1 MAPEAVEHKLA
12 AILSADVVGYS
23 RLMAEDE
30 AATIRT
36 LTDYREQIAVLV
48 RQHRGRVVD
57 APGDNV
63 LAEFPTALE
72 AVRCAV
78 EMQAVLRAR
87 NASFPAERRMDFRIG
102 VHMGDVATEGERIY
116 GDGVNIAARLEA
128 LAEAGGVCISATVH
142 EQVRNKLDAGFTDLG
157 DQTVKN
163 IPDQVHVY
171 RVQSRGQSEAPAR
184 AKAAQGERPRRLRT
198 ALLATAA
205 ILLLLG
211 LGLWASWPRP
221 LGLLID
227 LAGVSGPPVDPPLPD
242 KPSIAVLPF
251 ANMSADPE
259 QEYFSDGITEDL
271 TTALAGNPLLFVI
284 SRNSAFTYKGRAVK
298 IEDVGRELGVR
309 YVLEGSVR
317 KAGDRVRITAQLVD
331 ATTGGHLWSQRYD
344 RDLSDIFALQSEM
357 AEEIL
362 VAAGVEIGAAE
373 AQRLARKPT
382 ESLTAVDALW
392 KGIFHLTRATRKD
405 NEEAAR
411 LFERAIEL
419 DPSFAT
425 AHAALGNTYQQQR
438 AAGWSSDPNLL
449 DRAEELG
456 RRAIELDPSGAE
468 GDITIAW
475 VNLLRGNSAEA
486 IAAADRAIERAPNLE
501 FAHAARGLALGQEAR
516 FLEATRSIRQALRL
530 NPRAP
535 TGLLVSVAFVNY
547 GAGRREEAVEMW
559 ERVLEASPDLITPR
573 IPLAAHYEQE
583 GQHDRASAMVEQ
595 ILRVR
600 TDFTVQQAID
610 LLPGL
615 ERAIGSA
622 RFAQYKEALRKAGLP

>member
-1 MAPEAVEHKLA
+1 MPAEVERKLA
-12 AILSADVVGYS
+12 AILSADGVGYS

-30 AATIRT
+30 QATIRT
-36 LTDYREQIAVLV
+36 LTDYREAIAMLV

-57 APGDNV
+57 TPGDNL
-63 LAEFPTALE
+63 LAEFPTALD

-78 EMQAVLRAR
+78 EIQGVLRAL
-87 NASFPAERRMDFRIG
+87 NASLPDERRMDFRIG
-102 VHMGDVATEGERIY
+102 IHMGDVSVEGERIY

-142 EQVRNKLDAGFTDLG
+142 EQVRNKLDAAFTDLG

-163 IPDQVHVY
+163 IPDPVRVY
-171 RVQSRGQSEAPAR
+171 RVQPRAQPEGPAR
-184 AKAAQGERPRRLRT
+184 AKAPPGKRPRRLRT

-205 ILLLLG
+205 VLLLLA

-251 ANMSADPE
+251 ANMSGDPE

-271 TTALAGNPLLFVI
+271 TTALAGNPFLFVI
-284 SRNSAFTYKGRAVK
+284 SRNSAFTYRGKAVK
-298 IEDVGRELGVR
+298 VEDVGRELGVR

-317 KAGDRVRITAQLVD
+317 RAGDRVRITAQLID

-357 AEEIL
+357 AGEIMGY
-362 VAAGVEIGAAE
+362 VGVEISAAE
-373 AQRLARKPT
+373 ARRLARKPT
-382 ESLTAVDALW
+382 ESLTAVDAMW
-392 KGIFHLTRATRKD
+392 KGLFHVNRATRKD
-405 NEEAAR
+405 SEEAVR

-419 DPSFAT
+419 DPSFVS
-425 AHAALGNTYQQQR
+425 AHALLGMTY
-438 AAGWSSDPNLL
+438 AGMDASGWSSDPNLL

-456 RRAIELDPSGAE
+456 RRAIELDPLDALGHQ
-468 GDITIAW
+468 TIAW
-475 VNLLRGNSAEA
+475 VNISRGNSAEA
-486 IAAADRAIERAPNLE
+486 IAAAERAIERAPNNE
-501 FAHAARGLALGQEAR
+501 FSHAARGLALAQDGR

-535 TGLLVSVAFVNY
+535 TTLLSIVAFVNY
-547 GAGRREEAVEMW
+547 GAGRREEAVEMF
-559 ERVLEASPDLITPR
+559 ELVREASPDVIAPR
-573 IPLAAHYEQE
+573 ILLAAHYERA
-583 GQHDRASAMVEQ
+583 GQHDRASAVVEE

-600 TDFTVQQAID
+600 EDFTVQEAIE
-610 LLPGL
+610 LMAGA
-615 ERAIGSA
+615 ERAIGSEE
-622 RFAQYKEALRKAGLP
+622 FAQFMGALRSAGLQ